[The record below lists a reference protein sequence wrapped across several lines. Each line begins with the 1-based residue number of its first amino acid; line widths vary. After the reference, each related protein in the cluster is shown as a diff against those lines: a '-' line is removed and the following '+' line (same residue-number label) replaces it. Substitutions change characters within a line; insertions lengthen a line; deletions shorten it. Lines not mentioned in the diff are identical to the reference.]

1 MDNTNNINE
10 DLAVWFGKK
19 KKPKGSS
26 QPKGPWVN
34 ICRKDKN
41 GKHPPCGRPDADKG
55 AYPKCRAAGV
65 AGKMSDSAKKA
76 ACRQK
81 RKAEKKDTQTG
92 KGQTPVMTSYKPKKK
107 KNESIDRLTNLVLN
121 SIREQDEVEVKP
133 SGKVQKSICDSQKFC
148 SAQGKIT
155 FGQLRA
161 IVKTAINKRLT
172 LHIGEGGV
180 KAIIRLLPWFLPQVA
195 VAGFIG
201 SAVRAANKVLS
212 PALTETSSYKS
223 WWAKTML
230 KLFSVAEGDINPSDP
245 FSKIFFIS
253 DGLMN
258 LMNEESKL
266 KFANYISKIADSKPD
281 DEVVPEYFIENELRN
296 WINQKYMI
304 NPPLQPKEVEV
315 TTDTEDSEEEKDILD
330 EKFKVEPKEYDK
342 IYEDDKFVLVVPYTH
357 DASCKY
363 GAGTKWCTT
372 GRDEKG
378 QEWFNKHFD
387 SGSLGYLII
396 KDRELANRIGSTK
409 FGLYVNKPDKNYLGG
424 RFVAPSGILIYN
436 DRNDDIHLTK
446 MGNMFDKENLYG
458 KLSIMLNEFLD
469 FSKNKFKIM
478 DSLESENELGV

>member
-1 MDNTNNINE
+1 MLKNKVTLRSIKENDEVVWNQINETTKSKSAGTYTIPFSSKENKWGKSSLGAFTENVFDEDYEEHTDPNIYNPVDNKINIDESKIVE
-10 DLAVWFGKK
+10 DLAVWFGTK
-19 KKPKGSS
+19 KKPKGSK

-34 ICRKDKN
+34 ICRKKK
-41 GKHPPCGRPDADKG
+41 GGGHPPCGRSDTDKG
-55 AYPKCRAAGV
+55 SYPKCRAVHV
-65 AGKMSDSAKKA
+65 ASKMSDSEKKA
-76 ACRQK
+76 ACAQK

-92 KGQTPVMTSYKPKKK
+92 KGQTPVYTSYKPKKK
-107 KNESIDRLTNLVLN
+107 KTKKESLIL
-121 SIREQDEVEVKP
+121 K
-133 SGKVQKSICDSQKFC
+133 
-148 SAQGKIT
+148 
-155 FGQLRA
+155 
-161 IVKTAINKRLT
+161 
-172 LHIGEGGV
+172 
-180 KAIIRLLPWFLPQVA
+180 
-195 VAGFIG
+195 
-201 SAVRAANKVLS
+201 KVL
-212 PALTETSSYKS
+212 
-223 WWAKTML
+223 
-230 KLFSVAEGDINPSDP
+230 I
-245 FSKIFFIS
+245 
-253 DGLMN
+253 
-258 LMNEESKL
+258 
-266 KFANYISKIADSKPD
+266 
-281 DEVVPEYFIENELRN
+281 
-296 WINQKYMI
+296 
-304 NPPLQPKEVEV
+304 
-315 TTDTEDSEEEKDILD
+315 
-330 EKFKVEPKEYDK
+330 EKFKVGGDEYDK

-478 DSLESENELGV
+478 DSLESENELGI